1 MSVETK
7 VLSASTRT
15 NLEALKHHM
24 KKLGFKYFEEKD
36 GWINFSPEQCEI
48 NGELCPRPGMSVDV
62 ATNYRIINSMIDKI
76 DLCDKLPE
84 VKQAILNFYEAE
96 GIVE

>member
-7 VLSASTRT
+7 VLSASTLT

-24 KKLGFKYFEEKD
+24 NKLGFKYYKEMN
-36 GWINFSPEQCEI
+36 GWVTFGARLMMNGKGVAPDDCISINVRFMDI
-48 NGELCPRPGMSVDV
+48 Y
-62 ATNYRIINSMIDKI
+62 A
-76 DLCDKLPE
+76 DLWVFDLISKLPE

-96 GIVE
+96 GITE